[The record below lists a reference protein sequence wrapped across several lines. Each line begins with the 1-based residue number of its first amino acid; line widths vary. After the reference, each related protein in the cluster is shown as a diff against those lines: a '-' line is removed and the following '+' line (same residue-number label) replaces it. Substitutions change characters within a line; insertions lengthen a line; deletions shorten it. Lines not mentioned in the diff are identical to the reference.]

1 MTPGV
6 VRIAAQKNRE
16 DQGMSGRLQGKVAVV
31 TGAASGIGRGTVEL
45 FVREGAKVIGADLQD
60 DKGARMTEELGDAFR
75 YVRCDV
81 TNEAE
86 VKAAV
91 DLAVSAFGKLD
102 ILFNN
107 AGTGGPLE
115 NAETV
120 TAEGFDSVMHLHIR
134 AALFGIKHAVPHM
147 RDNGGSIISTASIA
161 GLQNGFGPILYSIAK
176 AGIIH
181 MSKVAAVQLA
191 PWKIRVNAIC
201 PGLIATPIFGTSLGL
216 ARQVA
221 DTTVG
226 AIAAAASTSQP
237 IPRGGLPADIA
248 EAALYLGSDGSS
260 FVTGQALTVDGGI
273 TLGPSGTAAA
283 STFAPIALAM
293 GIDLEALAAMQPE
306 A

>member
-1 MTPGV
+1 MG
-6 VRIAAQKNRE
+6 
-16 DQGMSGRLQGKVAVV
+16 GRLDGKVAVI
-31 TGAASGIGRGTVEL
+31 TGGASGIGRGTVEL
-45 FVREGAKVIGADLQD
+45 FLKEGAKVVAADMQD
-60 DKGARMTEELGDAFR
+60 DKGARMTEEQGEHFR

-81 TNEAE
+81 TDEAQ

-91 DLAVSAFGKLD
+91 DLAVSAFGRLD

-120 TAEGFDSVMHLHIR
+120 TSEGFDSVMHLHIR

-147 RDNGGSIISTASIA
+147 RESGGSIISTASIA

-176 AGIIH
+176 AGIVH

-191 PWKIRVNAIC
+191 PYRIRVNCIC

-221 DTTVG
+221 DTTVD
-226 AIAAAASTSQP
+226 AIAAASGGSQP
-237 IPRGGLPADIA
+237 IPRGGVAADIA
-248 EAALYLGSDGSS
+248 EAALYLGSDGAS
-260 FVTGQALTVDGGI
+260 FVTGQALVVDGGI
-273 TLGPSGTAAA
+273 TLGPSGTAGA
-283 STFAPIALAM
+283 SAFAPIAVAM
-293 GIDLEALAAMQPE
+293 GIDIEALAAMQPQG
-306 A
+306 

>member
-1 MTPGV
+1 MG
-6 VRIAAQKNRE
+6 
-16 DQGMSGRLQGKVAVV
+16 GRLEGKVAVI
-31 TGAASGIGRGTVEL
+31 TGAASGIGRGTVDL
-45 FVREGAKVIGADLQD
+45 FLREGAKVIGGDVQD
-60 DKGARMTEELGDAFR
+60 DKGARMEEELGASFR

-81 TNEAE
+81 TDEAE
-86 VKAAV
+86 VKAAL
-91 DLAVSAFGKLD
+91 DLAVSQFGKLD

-115 NAETV
+115 DAQTV

-147 RDNGGSIISTASIA
+147 RENGGSIISTASIA

-191 PWKIRVNAIC
+191 PLRIRVNAIC
-201 PGLIATPIFGTSLGL
+201 PGLIATPIFASSMGLG
-216 ARQVA
+216 RQFA
-221 DTTVG
+221 DTTVD
-226 AIAAAASTSQP
+226 AIAAAAGGSQP
-237 IPRGGLPADIA
+237 IPRGGVPADIA
-248 EAALYLGSDGSS
+248 EAALYLGSDGAS

-273 TLGPSGTAAA
+273 TLGPNGTAAE
-283 STFAPIALAM
+283 STFAPIAKAM
-293 GIDLEALAAMQPE
+293 GIDIEALDAFTAPE

>member
-1 MTPGV
+1 M
-6 VRIAAQKNRE
+6 A
-16 DQGMSGRLQGKVAVV
+16 GRLEGKVAVV

-45 FVREGAKVIGADLQD
+45 FVREGAKVVGADLQD
-60 DKGARMTEELGDAFR
+60 DKGARMSEELGEAFR
-75 YVRCDV
+75 YIRCDV
-81 TNEAE
+81 TDEAQ
-86 VKAAV
+86 VKAAL
-91 DLAVSAFGKLD
+91 DLAVSAFGGLD

-147 RDNGGSIISTASIA
+147 RDKGGSIVSTASIA

-181 MSKVAAVQLA
+181 MSRVAAVQLA
-191 PWKIRVNAIC
+191 PYRIRVNAIC
-201 PGLIATPIFGTSLGL
+201 PGLIATPIFGTSLGM

-221 DTTVG
+221 DTTVD
-226 AIAAAASTSQP
+226 AIAAVSGGAQP
-237 IPRGGLPADIA
+237 IPRGGVPADIA

-273 TLGPSGTAAA
+273 TLGPSGAAA
-283 STFAPIALAM
+283 DSAFAPIAQAM
-293 GIDLEALAAMQPE
+293 GIDVEALAAMTPE
-306 A
+306 S